1 MSLFSSNK
9 SDIEYEISLI
19 ENDIRTLESNNFNS
33 WDSDCQDIKD
43 KLVDELTKLRS
54 EL

>member
-1 MSLFSSNK
+1 MSWFSSNK

-19 ENDIRTLESNNFNS
+19 ENDIKTLESNNFNS

-43 KLVDELTKLRS
+43 KLVDELIKLRS

>member
-1 MSLFSSNK
+1 MSWFSSNK

-43 KLVDELTKLRS
+43 KLVDKLIKLRS